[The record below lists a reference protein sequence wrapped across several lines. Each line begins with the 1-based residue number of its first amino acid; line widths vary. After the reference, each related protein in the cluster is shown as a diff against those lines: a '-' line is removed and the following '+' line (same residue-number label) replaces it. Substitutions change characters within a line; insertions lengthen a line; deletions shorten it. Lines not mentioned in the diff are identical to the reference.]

1 MASDGFQ
8 ENENKLIT
16 FKTGNSWYSM
26 VILTNGI
33 ENMFVVKLLVSY
45 EEPAISQVLC
55 KKVLLKIPQYSEEN
69 ISAEAS
75 F

>member
-1 MASDGFQ
+1 
-8 ENENKLIT
+8 
-16 FKTGNSWYSM
+16 M

-69 ISAEAS
+69 ISVEAS